1 MQETFDELDCNVTYE
16 QKVEIEERQVN
27 VSAICYE
34 SESAIRL
41 FTRQIDLEQK
51 IDPKASSFTWE
62 NDGKVHLQLR
72 KGDAPSHWPSMI
84 AESEGERG
92 MSLFDRK
99 IAMWK
104 AMHIKY

>member
-1 MQETFDELDCNVTYE
+1 MTYE
-16 QKVEIEERQVN
+16 QSVEIGESQVK
-27 VSAICYE
+27 VSAVCYE
-34 SESAIRL
+34 SEDAIRL

-51 IDPKASSFTWE
+51 IDPAASSHTWE

-92 MSLFDRK
+92 KKMSLYDRK